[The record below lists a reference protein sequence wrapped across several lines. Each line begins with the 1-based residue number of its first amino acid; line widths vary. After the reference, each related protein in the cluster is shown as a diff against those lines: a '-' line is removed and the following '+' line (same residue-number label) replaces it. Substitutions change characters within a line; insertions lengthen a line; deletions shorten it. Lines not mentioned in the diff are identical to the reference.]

1 MRDKNLFHVLI
12 FLFMTVLL
20 RPAFAQPPNLNE
32 AREDIAKLRFDA
44 AEIKLTEIARNSSRE
59 TRQEALYLLAGLKQS
74 GPEAELIYQ
83 EVIDLGNRSTWSKKA
98 SLEIAKMRY
107 AIGNYREA
115 LRIIEDSYACDS
127 SDEACLFYGLSAIM
141 LERYEDAK
149 TPLSRIKRG
158 RLRAWAYL
166 SLAEIEMAMDN
177 REEACKR
184 YEAMANTMI
193 NPTAI
198 YRYAECLEGGGD
210 VELARVEFH
219 ELVKNFKNTPEAI
232 LAAEKLQIMDKAQP
246 AESPDVSA
254 VETTDEETP
263 FVEGYTIQFGSFHDR
278 YNAIKLAAKLKRL
291 FPNVRIDS
299 DLVGSREIHRVRL
312 GYFRTREEA
321 QSRAT
326 AISRET
332 DDELVIMKL
341 P

>member
-1 MRDKNLFHVLI
+1 M
-12 FLFMTVLL
+12 
-20 RPAFAQPPNLNE
+20 NE
-32 AREDIAKLRFDA
+32 ARRDIMKLRFDA
-44 AEIKLTEIARNSSRE
+44 AEEKLTEIARHSSQK

-83 EVIDLGNRSTWSKKA
+83 EVIDINSRNSWSQKA
-98 SLEIAKMRY
+98 SLEIAKIRY
-107 AIGNYREA
+107 ALGDYQEA
-115 LRIIEDSYACDS
+115 LNIIEDSYICDD

-149 TPLSRIKRG
+149 DPLSRIKRG
-158 RLRAWAYL
+158 KLRAWAYL
-166 SLAEIEMAMDN
+166 SLAEIEMATDN

-198 YRYAECLEGGGD
+198 YRYAECLEGGGE
-210 VELARVEFH
+210 VELAKEEFY

-232 LAAEKLQIMDKAQP
+232 LAAEKLQIMEKTRSP
-246 AESPDVSA
+246 ALE
-254 VETTDEETP
+254 ETTADETFDERTP
-263 FVEGYTIQFGSFHDR
+263 FTEGFTIQFGSFHDR

-291 FPNVRIDS
+291 FPSVRIDS
-299 DLVGSREIHRVRL
+299 DLVGSKEIHRVRL

-332 DDELVIMKL
+332 DDEFVIMKL

>member
-1 MRDKNLFHVLI
+1 M
-12 FLFMTVLL
+12 
-20 RPAFAQPPNLNE
+20 
-32 AREDIAKLRFDA
+32 KLRFDA
-44 AEIKLTEIARNSSRE
+44 AEEKLTEIARHSSQK

-83 EVIDLGNRSTWSKKA
+83 EVIDINSRNSWSQKA
-98 SLEIAKMRY
+98 SLEIAKIRY
-107 AIGNYREA
+107 ALGDYQEA
-115 LRIIEDSYACDS
+115 LNIIEDSYICDD

-149 TPLSRIKRG
+149 DPLSRIKRG
-158 RLRAWAYL
+158 KLRAWAYL
-166 SLAEIEMAMDN
+166 SLAEIEMATDN

-198 YRYAECLEGGGD
+198 YRYAECLEGGGE
-210 VELARVEFH
+210 VELAKEEFY

-232 LAAEKLQIMDKAQP
+232 LAAEKLQIMEKTRSP
-246 AESPDVSA
+246 ALE
-254 VETTDEETP
+254 ETTADETFDERTP
-263 FVEGYTIQFGSFHDR
+263 FTEGFTIQFGSFHDR

-291 FPNVRIDS
+291 FPSVRIDS
-299 DLVGSREIHRVRL
+299 DLVGSKEIHRVRL

-332 DDELVIMKL
+332 DDEFVIMKL

>member
-1 MRDKNLFHVLI
+1 MQHRRLFNTVI
-12 FLFMTVLL
+12 FLAMTCIVL
-20 RPAFAQPPNLNE
+20 PVSSEPSNLNE
-32 AREDIAKLRFDA
+32 ARDDIAKLRFDA
-44 AEIKLTEIARNSSRE
+44 AERKLTDIARNSSHE

-83 EVIDLGNRSTWSKKA
+83 EVIDLSDENSWSKMA
-98 SLEIAKMRY
+98 ALEIAKIRY
-107 AIGNYREA
+107 ALGEYQDAI
-115 LRIIEDSYACDS
+115 RIIEEFYVCDD

-141 LERYEDAK
+141 LERYADAK
-149 TPLSRIKRG
+149 NLLTRIKRG
-158 RLRAWAYL
+158 KLRSWAYL

-177 REEACKR
+177 RDEACKR

-198 YRYAECLEGGGD
+198 YRYAECLEGSGNA
-210 VELARVEFH
+210 ELAKNEFY

-232 LAAEKLQIMDKAQP
+232 LAAEKLQIMEKTVIAEISDDPA
-246 AESPDVSA
+246 AESSA
-254 VETTDEETP
+254 DEP
-263 FVEGYTIQFGSFHDR
+263 QFLEGFTIQFGSFYDR

-291 FPNVRIDS
+291 FPSVRIDS
-299 DLVGSREIHRVRL
+299 DLVGSKEIHRVRL
-312 GYFRTREEA
+312 GYFRTRDEA

-332 DDELVIMKL
+332 DDEIVIMKL